1 MLKNVIFSAA
11 LIRNEEIKNNLRV
24 KLLSVKSNSKLT
36 FNTDLNHI
44 GNILGY
50 VEPYLVFW

>member
-11 LIRNEEIKNNLRV
+11 LIRNEEMKNNLRV
-24 KLLSVKSNSKLT
+24 KLLIVKRNSKLT
-36 FNTDLNHI
+36 FNTYLNHI

>member
-1 MLKNVIFSAA
+1 MLKNVIFFVAQ
-11 LIRNEEIKNNLRV
+11 IKNDEMKNNLPV

-36 FNTDLNHI
+36 FNTYLNHI

-50 VEPYLVFW
+50 LEPYLGF